1 MKKLLDVEKSRS
13 EHYADNQRDS
23 VHRSSLLV
31 PVLPNSEVSI
41 SLLNHFLIKRGIKSV
56 GCKVTA
62 IDKTGHRLISHL
74 TIIDEPR
81 VYTMYLQRDFK
92 VEAASFLV
100 EFFSSENIFIPF
112 PAVMVNHRSKNALS
126 GVHSF
131 NRVLADVFEDDDVN
145 AIHVQETAIDIVQN
159 PGLST
164 FFVLAAGPFN
174 LQAPITLR
182 LSNHDSELT
191 HSLNVNIPRFTQQ
204 LFALQDVV
212 PAWSQLQGTLFIDQP
227 DQKLFYGRLFVGQ
240 IAKDDSLVGNHSYYD
255 SSHVEGEFWNN
266 NDPSFRTYPVIKE
279 LDALIRFYPIMSPSA
294 LKISVILNSAAG
306 APLAETAQRVLTSPS
321 SDSFELD
328 IRKSALDAGVDINE
342 VNSFTVHALPVSGN
356 TPTRINHQIVYRQSA
371 IESSINISLQNYN
384 VLHSKSKSRTSWG
397 QIINSPE
404 FDTWLSITNDGY
416 EDPISTVEVKIFDE
430 NGYVGSESVD
440 VPMRAASTIN
450 ISTMLLRNHFTPTG
464 EFLWYEI
471 ECPNYFLTAFSI
483 SRNIKSNHCTGE
495 HSF

>member
-1 MKKLLDVEKSRS
+1 MKKLLDVEKTRG
-13 EHYADNQRDS
+13 EQHADNQQNS
-23 VHRSSLLV
+23 FHRSSLLV
-31 PVLPNSEVSI
+31 PALPNSDVAI
-41 SLLNHFLIKRGIKSV
+41 SFLNHFLIKRGITSV

-62 IDKTGHRLISHL
+62 IGKTGQRLVSHL

-100 EFFSSENIFIPF
+100 EFFSSENIFVPF
-112 PAVMVNHRSKNALS
+112 PAVMVNHRTKNALS

-145 AIHVQETAIDIVQN
+145 AIHVKEAAIDIVQD
-159 PGLST
+159 PALST

-191 HSLNVNIPRFTQQ
+191 HTLNVKIPRFTQQ
-204 LFALQDVV
+204 LFELQDVV

-240 IAKDDSLVGNHSYYD
+240 IAKDESFVGNHSYYD

-266 NDPSFRTYPVIKE
+266 NAPSFRTYPVIKE
-279 LDALIRFYPIMSPSA
+279 LDALIRFYPIMSPSV
-294 LKISVILNSAAG
+294 LKISVIFNDSIG
-306 APLAETAQRVLTSPS
+306 APLGKTPERVLTSPS
-321 SDSFELD
+321 KDNFELD
-328 IRKSALDAGVDINE
+328 IRKSALDAGVDIND
-342 VNSFTVHALPVSGN
+342 VNSFTVHALPISGN
-356 TPTRINHQIVYRQSA
+356 TPTRINHQIVYRRSA
-371 IESSINISLQNYN
+371 IESSINISLQNYS

-397 QIINSPE
+397 QLINSPE
-404 FDTWLSITNDGY
+404 FETWLSITNDGY
-416 EDPISTVEVKIFDE
+416 EFPISTVEVKLFDE

-440 VPMRAASTIN
+440 VPMRTALTID
-450 ISTMLLRNHFTPTG
+450 IPTMLLRNHVTTRS
-464 EFLWYEI
+464 EFLWYEF

-483 SRNIKSNHCTGE
+483 SRHIKSNHCTGE

>member
-1 MKKLLDVEKSRS
+1 
-13 EHYADNQRDS
+13 
-23 VHRSSLLV
+23 
-31 PVLPNSEVSI
+31 
-41 SLLNHFLIKRGIKSV
+41 
-56 GCKVTA
+56 
-62 IDKTGHRLISHL
+62 
-74 TIIDEPR
+74 
-81 VYTMYLQRDFK
+81 
-92 VEAASFLV
+92 
-100 EFFSSENIFIPF
+100 
-112 PAVMVNHRSKNALS
+112 MVNHRTKNALS

-182 LSNHDSELT
+182 LSSSDSELT

-204 LFALQDVV
+204 LLALKDVV

-240 IAKDDSLVGNHSYYD
+240 IAKDDSFVGNHSYYD

-294 LKISVILNSAAG
+294 LKISVIFNSAAG
-306 APLAETAQRVLTSPS
+306 APLGETAQRVLTSPS
-321 SDSFELD
+321 SDNFELD
-328 IRKSALDAGVDINE
+328 IRKSALDAGVDIND

-384 VLHSKSKSRTSWG
+384 VLHSKSKSRTTWG
-397 QIINSPE
+397 QMINSLE

-416 EDPISTVEVKIFDE
+416 EDPVSTVEVKFFDE

-440 VPMRAASTIN
+440 VPTRSATTIK
-450 ISTMLLRNHFTPTG
+450 ISTMLLRNNLAPKG
-464 EFLWYEI
+464 EFVWYEI
-471 ECPNYFLTAFSI
+471 ECLNYFLTAFSI
-483 SRNIKSNHCTGE
+483 SRHIKSNHCTGE

>member
-1 MKKLLDVEKSRS
+1 MKKLLDVEKTRS
-13 EHYADNQRDS
+13 EQHADNQRNS

-41 SLLNHFLIKRGIKSV
+41 SLLNHFLIKRNIPSV

-62 IDKTGHRLISHL
+62 IDKNGKRLISQL
-74 TIIDEPR
+74 TTIDEPR
-81 VYTMYLQRDFK
+81 VYTMHLQRNFGAN
-92 VEAASFLV
+92 AASFLV
-100 EFFSSENIFIPF
+100 EFFSSNNIFIPF
-112 PAVMVNHRSKNALS
+112 PAVMVNHRTLDAAS

-145 AIHVQETAIDIVQN
+145 AIHVQEAAIDITQDPN
-159 PGLST
+159 LST
-164 FFVLAAGPFN
+164 FFVLAAGPYN
-174 LQAPITLR
+174 LQTPVALR
-182 LSNHDSELT
+182 LSSRHSELY

-204 LFALQDVV
+204 MFKLNDIV
-212 PAWSQLQGTLFIDQP
+212 PEWSQLQGTLFINQP

-240 IAKDDSLVGNHSYYD
+240 IAKDESFVGNHSYYD

-294 LKISVILNSAAG
+294 LKISVIFNSAAG
-306 APLAETAQRVLTSPS
+306 ESLGKTAQRVLISPS
-321 SDSFELD
+321 QNNFELD
-328 IRKSALDAGVDINE
+328 IRKSALDVGVDIND
-342 VNSFTVHALPVSGN
+342 VNSFTVHALPVTGN

-397 QIINSPE
+397 QIINSLE

-416 EDPISTVEVKIFDE
+416 EDPISTVEVKLFDE
-430 NGYVGSESVD
+430 NGYVGSESID
-440 VPMRAASTIN
+440 VPKRTASTIN
-450 ISTMLLRNHFTPTG
+450 ISTMLLRNHFTPKG

-471 ECPNYFLTAFSI
+471 ESPNYFLTAFSI